1 MAVAVVANAGTKA
14 TAAATCSTAVVWSAA
29 AVAHVGSWQM
39 LPAAHGLTADVAVG
53 ELRLHWKKRKSFH
66 WKKKKKKS
74 RCQQA
79 MKWGEMQHV
88 SFGMH

>member
-14 TAAATCSTAVVWSAA
+14 TAAATCSTAVAWPAA
-29 AVAHVGSWQM
+29 AVMHVGSWRM
-39 LPAAHGLTADVAVG
+39 LLAAHGLTADVAVG
-53 ELRLHWKKRKSFH
+53 ELRLHWKK
-66 WKKKKKKS
+66 KKS

-79 MKWGEMQHV
+79 MKWGELQHV